1 MGRPDNAGHDGAAN
15 TGGGGGGEVNAGN
28 AGGSGMVYVRIPSDK
43 TLTATTGSPSTGVD
57 ATYRYYG
64 WTGSGSFT
72 V

>member
-1 MGRPDNAGHDGAAN
+1 
-15 TGGGGGGEVNAGN
+15 
-28 AGGSGMVYVRIPSDK
+28 MVYVRIPSDK
-43 TLTATTGSPSTGVD
+43 TLTATTGSPGTGVD

>member
-1 MGRPDNAGHDGAAN
+1 MGRPDNAGHNGGTN

-28 AGGSGMVYVRIPSDK
+28 AGGSGMVYVRIPNDK
-43 TLTATTGSPSTGVD
+43 TLAATTGSPTVGVD